1 MNKAV
6 DVVVI
11 GGGVIGCSVAYYLAK
26 RGVKVTVIEIR
37 EGLCLGASGSNQGGV
52 PIALSLPESPL
63 LDHIRESAR
72 LYKSLSQEI
81 GYDVDYQHTGLL
93 ICSVDENQRPHVER
107 HAREMQKKGVNV
119 RLLEGDEIRKL
130 EPVIGDDVVMGI
142 EEWESGTVNPFK
154 VTHGFAYAARKLGAE
169 FMLATNIHSIEVKE
183 NRITAVVTD
192 KGRINTDY
200 IVTAAGAWSPEI
212 GQMVGLTI
220 PVKPQ
225 RGQIIVTEPLPFN
238 ERWKYI
244 CDADYLSI
252 AFNAEAAA
260 KSTDQRTRLG
270 VAGNYVQKS
279 TGTWTI
285 GSSRDFAGY
294 NNQGTM
300 EATSYL
306 AKRMIRFLH
315 KLKEVNC
322 IRTYAGFRPF
332 CYADD
337 HPIVS
342 KVDNL
347 SGFLIATGHAGKGV
361 TLAPLTGKL
370 ISELITENKASMPID
385 SLRFSRFNNMKMAEN
400 G

>member
-1 MNKAV
+1 LNKAA

-11 GGGVIGCSVAYYLAK
+11 GGGVIGCSVAYHLAK
-26 RGVKVTVIEIR
+26 RGAKVTLIEKR

-52 PIALSLPESPL
+52 PVALSLPESPL
-63 LDHIRESAR
+63 LGLIRESAR

-81 GYDVDYQHTGLL
+81 GYDVDYEQTGLL
-93 ICSVDENQRPHVER
+93 ICSVDEKQRPHFEK
-107 HAREMQKKGVNV
+107 HAQKMQEKGVNI
-119 RLLEGDEIRKL
+119 RILEGDEIRKL
-130 EPVIGDDVVMGI
+130 EPVIGDDVVAGI

-154 VTHGFAYAARKLGAE
+154 VTHGFAYAARKMGAE
-169 FMLATNIHSIEVKE
+169 FLLATNIYKIEIKE

-192 KGRINTDY
+192 KGRITTDY

-260 KSTDQRTRLG
+260 KSTDLRTRLG
-270 VAGNYVQKS
+270 VAGNYVQKN

-306 AKRMIRFLH
+306 AKRMIKFLH
-315 KLKEVNC
+315 KYKEVNC

-337 HPIVS
+337 HPIIS

-361 TLAPLTGKL
+361 TLAPLTGKF
-370 ISELITENKASMPID
+370 ISELITENKTSMPID
-385 SLRFSRFNNMKMAEN
+385 ALCFSRFKGMEN
-400 G
+400 ESG

>member
-1 MNKAV
+1 LNKAA

-11 GGGVIGCSVAYYLAK
+11 GGGIIGCSVAYHLAK
-26 RGVKVTVIEIR
+26 RGAKVTVIEKR

-52 PIALSLPESPL
+52 AIALSPPESPL
-63 LDHIRESAR
+63 LGLIRESAR

-81 GYDVDYQHTGLL
+81 GYDVDYQQTGLL
-93 ICSVDENQRPHVER
+93 ICGVDEEQRPIFDK
-107 HAREMQKKGVNV
+107 HAREMQRKGVDV
-119 RLLEGDEIRKL
+119 RVLEGDDIRKL
-130 EPVIGDDVVMGI
+130 EPVIGEDVVAGV
-142 EEWESGTVNPFK
+142 EDWDSGTVNPFK
-154 VTHGFAYAARKLGAE
+154 VTHGFAYAARKMGVE
-169 FMLATNIHSIEVKE
+169 FLLATNIYKIEVKE
-183 NRITAVVTD
+183 RRITSVVTD
-192 KGRINTDY
+192 KGRIATDY

-252 AFNAEAAA
+252 AFNAEAAE
-260 KSTDQRTRLG
+260 KSTDRRTRLG
-270 VAGNYVQKS
+270 VAGNYVQKN

-300 EATSYL
+300 EAISYL
-306 AKRMIRFLH
+306 AKRMIQFLH
-315 KLKEVNC
+315 KYKEIHC
-322 IRTYAGFRPF
+322 IRTYAGFRPY

-337 HPIVS
+337 HPIIS

-361 TLAPLTGKL
+361 TLAPVTGKL
-370 ISELITENKASMPID
+370 ISELITEKRTSMPID
-385 SLRFSRFNNMKMAEN
+385 TFCFSRFKNMKNESS
-400 G
+400 